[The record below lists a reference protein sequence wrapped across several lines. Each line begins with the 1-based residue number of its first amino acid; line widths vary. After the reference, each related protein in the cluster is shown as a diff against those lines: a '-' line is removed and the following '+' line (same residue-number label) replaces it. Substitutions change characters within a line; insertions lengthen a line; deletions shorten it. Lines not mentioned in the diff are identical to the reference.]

1 MRGIRPILEVASNS
15 QSPSHVKVQRSA
27 SATTKPRRYS
37 HGGDSNASNVQS
49 NTNSTHSNSNYKR
62 QNTLDVNSV
71 KESSITSTNGPQSSI
86 SSKPI
91 KSPPSLTS
99 EHSSALTPQVFNSSK
114 IIGIGSLRQRTT
126 SPMVSSGLKNA
137 LSAIP
142 RRNTYNYN
150 ENKSASI
157 EKTIVSDMVCA
168 R

>member
-37 HGGDSNASNVQS
+37 HGGDSNASNVPS

-71 KESSITSTNGPQSSI
+71 KESSTPANNYIPSSLKYASFFTSD
-86 SSKPI
+86 
-91 KSPPSLTS
+91 
-99 EHSSALTPQVFNSSK
+99 HSSAPPPPVINSSK
-114 IIGIGSLRQRTT
+114 IIGIGSLRIRT
-126 SPMVSSGLKNA
+126 SFPMASSGLKNTI
-137 LSAIP
+137 SGIP

-157 EKTIVSDMVCA
+157 EKTTASEIST